1 MLAFSFRAPIV
12 SFKSILL
19 VCLLLLSVCY
29 MTAKCRVSFFPS
41 FFISTHDECRPKYEE
56 VGILSSSFSLS
67 FHRLLIL
74 KKTPN
79 WSFSFHSI
87 FSPVLNI
94 FLILYLLSNRIE
106 SIRFLFTSFCIRT
119 EEDIFARDFSYSILP
134 LLCLVD
140 PRRSGWLF
148 SYPTTGESI
157 FPIIGKS
164 VRLPCVL
171 YNALR

>member
-1 MLAFSFRAPIV
+1 MMNVVQSTKKWGFS
-12 SFKSILL
+12 
-19 VCLLLLSVCY
+19 LLLFL
-29 MTAKCRVSFFPS
+29 FF
-41 FFISTHDECRPKYEE
+41 
-56 VGILSSSFSLS
+56 SFSLS

-87 FSPVLNI
+87 FSSVLNI

-119 EEDIFARDFSYSILP
+119 EEDIFARDFSYSILA
-134 LLCLVD
+134 LLCRVD

>member
-1 MLAFSFRAPIV
+1 MYATWRPSAESAFFLPSSYPPMMNVVQSTKKWGF
-12 SFKSILL
+12 SL
-19 VCLLLLSVCY
+19 
-29 MTAKCRVSFFPS
+29 FF
-41 FFISTHDECRPKYEE
+41 
-56 VGILSSSFSLS
+56 SFSLS

-134 LLCLVD
+134 LLCRVD
-140 PRRSGWLF
+140 PPRSGWLF

>member
-1 MLAFSFRAPIV
+1 MYATWRPSAESAFFLPSSYPPMMNVVQSTKKWGF
-12 SFKSILL
+12 S
-19 VCLLLLSVCY
+19 LLLFL
-29 MTAKCRVSFFPS
+29 FF
-41 FFISTHDECRPKYEE
+41 
-56 VGILSSSFSLS
+56 SFSLS

-87 FSPVLNI
+87 FSSVLNI

-119 EEDIFARDFSYSILP
+119 EEDIFARDFSYSILA
-134 LLCLVD
+134 LLCRVD